1 MVESSGLENRRT
13 GNRTVGSNPTS
24 SATGNVPVRL
34 LAQPSSGSLLI
45 PIALRESG
53 GSKIV
58 HNAPPSGRSEN
69 HDSKVIRHPHQLK
82 YNPHAFASGSPRVGH
97 GEMGEW
103 LKPAVC

>member
-24 SATGNVPVRL
+24 SANKENDRVR
-34 LAQPSSGSLLI
+34 I
-45 PIALRESG
+45 
-53 GSKIV
+53 K
-58 HNAPPSGRSEN
+58 
-69 HDSKVIRHPHQLK
+69 LK
-82 YNPHAFASGSPRVGH
+82 YNPAAAPSGSPRPGH